1 MNIIK
6 RDHSLWP
13 SFTNLERDFFDE
25 PFFIHEGNTP
35 SVNIVETDDAFRVE
49 MAALGLKKEDFNIEL
64 NEDVLTISS
73 EKEQDAEE
81 STQNSRYSRREYSYQ
96 SFSRSF
102 YLPEMIKADK
112 IKATYKDGILA
123 VLIPKRKEQKR
134 AKTVKIY

>member
-13 SFTNLERDFFDE
+13 SFTNLEGDFFDE
-25 PFFIHEGNTP
+25 PFFTHEGNTP

-49 MAALGLKKEDFNIEL
+49 MAAPGLKKKDFNIEL

-73 EKEQDAEE
+73 EKEQDSEE
-81 STQNSRYSRREYSYQ
+81 SPQNSRYSRREYSYQ

-134 AKTVKIY
+134 AKTIEIS